1 MTILANVGVPM
12 IFIHWPLMVCA
23 LVPVIVVEALL
34 IRRWLS
40 LSVREAFVGV
50 GKANLFSTLLGVP
63 LAWLAMFALEF
74 AVMLP
79 LGVAADKWKWD
90 LDGPVW
96 QALAFLFSIAW
107 LAPAE
112 GYLHWMV
119 PAAVGLLL
127 VPCFYLSVILERRSC
142 TRTWSTADPAR
153 VRRGVFAANLA
164 SYALLFILACGWAGF
179 ELATKGPR
187 VDRAQAGQ
195 IPPANAR
202 PGTPHAKGEVEQ
214 LRRALG
220 NIQSYLAD
228 LEGRLRISTA
238 QTWSHEAS
246 AAQHALGNIRIEIGT
261 LKQGSQSVGN
271 LESWLADLEGKLQ
284 GASAENWSQ
293 NASAAQHIVGNVRLE
308 LQTLSRSL
316 QAVSDEQ

>member
-12 IFIHWPLMVCA
+12 IFIYWPLMVCA
-23 LVPVIVVEALL
+23 LVPVIIVEALL

-50 GKANLFSTLLGVP
+50 GKANLFSTLVGVP
-63 LAWLAMFALEF
+63 LAWLAMLALEF

-79 LGVAADKWKWD
+79 LGLAAGKWD

-153 VRRGVFAANLA
+153 VRRAVFAANLA

-179 ELATKGPR
+179 ELVTKGPQVNRPR
-187 VDRAQAGQ
+187 VGQMAPASDR
-195 IPPANAR
+195 PAKSPTRAD
-202 PGTPHAKGEVEQ
+202 VER
-214 LRRALG
+214 LRQALG
-220 NIQSYLAD
+220 SIESYLAD
-228 LEGRLRISTA
+228 LEARLRISTA
-238 QTWSHEAS
+238 QTWSQEAS

-261 LKQGSQSVGN
+261 LRQGSQSVGN

-284 GASAENWSQ
+284 GANAENWSV
-293 NASAAQHIVGNVRLE
+293 NATAAQHIVGNVRIE
-308 LQTLSRSL
+308 LQALGQRLRAAS
-316 QAVSDEQ
+316 EQR